1 MTGKHTQGEPEEGFI
16 RRQMG
21 RAPLGC
27 EGPGLMLDGS
37 GGLGKQ
43 GSSQYRMQARSTNNL
58 VT

>member
-16 RRQMG
+16 RRWEG
-21 RAPLGC
+21 LLLGC